1 MIVADRSDS
10 KLKQNYSCRF
20 GNSSSLCKEAF
31 ITSSSGK
38 CIVIIHEENTSYNL
52 FSCRCLSPLLGIYDI
67 NIFYSVFFHYLCLLR
82 CGQVNEW
89 TSRRVNKLLE
99 KKTKEL
105 WKVDKWTSR
114 RVNKLLAAIN
124 TANSS
129 NHNYELWT
137 LNSKLSKLWSYQN

>member
-1 MIVADRSDS
+1 MPCLLIDSRHLVFCVFQSCCHFCQPQSPLNSLIYSVVTQSVKSDS

-31 ITSSSGK
+31 ITSFLWQVYCYYYMK
-38 CIVIIHEENTSYNL
+38 KNTCYSL

-105 WKVDKWTSR
+105 
-114 RVNKLLAAIN
+114 
-124 TANSS
+124 
-129 NHNYELWT
+129 
-137 LNSKLSKLWSYQN
+137 